1 MNSKELFEKLA
12 ACANTEE
19 VQAFLNE
26 YGISMTLEE
35 ATALKA
41 YADKTAESREG

>member
-12 ACANTEE
+12 NCADTEE
-19 VQAFLNE
+19 VQAFLKE
-26 YGISMTLEE
+26 YGITMTLEE